1 MAVINNMNHLKMGV
15 FWGRSMES
23 LGNQAAKTSLFLDT
37 KGAVWMIDWRK
48 ND

>member
-1 MAVINNMNHLKMGV
+1 MAVINNMNHLKMKV
-15 FWGRSMES
+15 FWGRLVE
-23 LGNQAAKTSLFLDT
+23 LLENQTARTSLFLDI